1 MTSVLPDERAAVAE
15 QTRRHHHANAAMR
28 SGLATADWSALGT
41 TAHLVITDPGSL
53 ASARVIVER
62 RLDEIDRAASRFR
75 SDSELSRLNAAGG
88 EWVAVSPLFASA
100 LRVARHAAES
110 TDGLVDPT
118 VGAALID
125 LGYDRTFVQVPTDG
139 PPLTLQLMATPNWRQ
154 LEVDDVGERARVPL
168 GVRIDLGATAK
179 ALAADLCAAA
189 VARVLRCGALVSL
202 GGDIA
207 VAGDGPSGGWPVNVT
222 DRSDLELPAG
232 GHAQAIAVHSGGLAT
247 SSTSARKWRRGGS
260 VLHHLIDPRSG
271 LPAAGPWRT
280 VSVAAPT
287 CVLANTAST
296 AAVIKGANAPGWLAA
311 RGFSA
316 RLVAHDGT
324 VTYVGQWP
332 TPEAPSEGDRT

>member
-1 MTSVLPDERAAVAE
+1 MSVLPDERDVLPE
-15 QTRRHHHANAAMR
+15 QTRRQHHANAATQG
-28 SGLATADWSALGT
+28 GLAAADWSALGT

-53 ASARVIVER
+53 APARLIVER
-62 RLDEIDRAASRFR
+62 RLAEIDHAASRFR
-75 SDSELSRLNAAGG
+75 TDSELIRLNAADG

-125 LGYDRTFVQVPTDG
+125 LGYDRTFSQVPMDG
-139 PPLTLQLMATPNWRQ
+139 PPLTMQLHTAPNWRQ
-154 LEVDDVGERARVPL
+154 LEVDDVGERARVPR
-168 GVRIDLGATAK
+168 GVRLDLGATAK

-222 DRSDLELPAG
+222 DRSDLDLPTG
-232 GHAQAIAVHSGGLAT
+232 GHAQTIAVHSGGLAT
-247 SSTSARKWRRGGS
+247 SSTSARKWQRGGS
-260 VLHHLIDPRSG
+260 LLHHLIDPRSG

-296 AAVIKGANAPGWLAA
+296 AAVIVGAAAPGWLAA

-316 RLVAHDGT
+316 RLVAHDGI

-332 TPEAPSEGDRT
+332 TEEPAQGGHA

>member
-1 MTSVLPDERAAVAE
+1 MTSVLPAERNVVAE
-15 QTRRHHHANAAMR
+15 QTRRQHHTDTATR
-28 SGLATADWSALGT
+28 RGLAAADWSALGT

-53 ASARVIVER
+53 APARIIVER
-62 RLDEIDRAASRFR
+62 RLHEIDRAASRFR
-75 SDSELSRLNAAGG
+75 TDSELSRLNAADG
-88 EWVAVSPLFASA
+88 EWVAISPLFASA
-100 LRVARHAAES
+100 LRVARNAAES

-118 VGAALID
+118 VGNALID
-125 LGYDRTFVQVPTDG
+125 LGYDRTFTQVSQNG
-139 PPLTLQLMATPNWRQ
+139 PPLTLRAQTVPGWQQ
-154 LEVDDVGERARVPL
+154 LEVDDVGECARVPR

-207 VAGDGPSGGWPVNVT
+207 MAGNGPSGGWPVNVT
-222 DRSDLELPAG
+222 DHSDLDLPSS
-232 GHAQAIAVHSGGLAT
+232 GHAQAVAMHSGGLAT
-247 SSTSARKWRRGGS
+247 SSSSARKWRRGGS
-260 VLHHLIDPRSG
+260 LLHHLIDPRSG
-271 LPAAGPWRT
+271 LPATGPWRT

-296 AAVIKGANAPGWLAA
+296 AAVIIGAAAPGWLAA

-332 TPEAPSEGDRT
+332 ATEAPTEGCGA

>member
-1 MTSVLPDERAAVAE
+1 M
-15 QTRRHHHANAAMR
+15 
-28 SGLATADWSALGT
+28 
-41 TAHLVITDPGSL
+41 ITDPGSL
-53 ASARVIVER
+53 APARIIVKR
-62 RLDEIDRAASRFR
+62 RLAEIDRAASRFR
-75 SDSELSRLNAAGG
+75 ADSELSRLNAAEG
-88 EWVAVSPLFASA
+88 EWVAVSPLFAEA

-139 PPLTLQLMATPNWRQ
+139 PLLTLQLHTAANWRQ
-154 LEVDDVGERARVPL
+154 LEVDDFGERARVPH
-168 GVRIDLGATAK
+168 GVRVDLGATAK

-189 VARVLRCGALVSL
+189 VARVLRCGVLVSL

-207 VAGDGPSGGWPVNVT
+207 VAGKGPSGGWPVNVT
-222 DRSDLELPAG
+222 DRSDLELPVG
-232 GHAQAIAVHSGGLAT
+232 GHAQAVALKGGGLAT
-247 SSTSARKWRRGGS
+247 SSTSARKWQRGGS

-280 VSVAAPT
+280 ASVAATT

-296 AAVIKGANAPGWLAA
+296 AAVIIGASAPGWLAA
-311 RGFSA
+311 RGLSA
-316 RLVAHDGT
+316 RLVAHDGS

-332 TPEAPSEGDRT
+332 STVGPAEGDRA